1 MSVAHNRFCAVKYRT
16 GWSMKMIPWH
26 RQVLS
31 LVYGLGVMLIALW
44 ALQQGSGP
52 YVILG
57 VVGMSMLTLML
68 IFGVEIDEIRV
79 LDKVQITFT
88 DTGDDE
94 NGSE

>member
-16 GWSMKMIPWH
+16 GWSMKMIPWY

-52 YVILG
+52 TVVLG
-57 VVGMSMLTLML
+57 VVGMSMLTLMM
-68 IFGVEIDEIRV
+68 IFGVEIESVTIGNVGEI
-79 LDKVQITFT
+79 QFT
-88 DTGDDE
+88 DTSEDSGDE
-94 NGSE
+94 

>member
-1 MSVAHNRFCAVKYRT
+1 
-16 GWSMKMIPWH
+16 
-26 RQVLS
+26 
-31 LVYGLGVMLIALW
+31 MLIALW
-44 ALQQGSGP
+44 ALQQGTGP

-88 DTGDDE
+88 ETGGDDKQGE
-94 NGSE
+94 E